1 MSIRFWRE
9 RLALSSLRCSFVP
22 KLLSWGIFEEKLTIV
37 LEWCNGVSLYE
48 ALQPLMGREASRKVP
63 ASMRVKLAA
72 YIGHTVC
79 GFLKEVHRMG
89 YVHRDVKPRNLI
101 GDSNGDI
108 RLIDLGLCQRVA
120 EPEESPAWAFDCITG
135 DLKLTETRHI
145 VGTPLYASP
154 EQLRNLPLNGQS
166 DVFSLAVMLY
176 EILTADSPYGGTSA
190 FMRCIQKIS
199 TDGIGDPRESNAE
212 IPEEF
217 ARLIVHAGRRIVAQR
232 ATLEELREGL
242 GRFISPD
249 SSLILGQ
256 VVREALADKG
266 PS

>member
-1 MSIRFWRE
+1 MLHDLFATWM
-9 RLALSSLRCSFVP
+9 RLSLEWGYP
-22 KLLSWGIFEEKLTIV
+22 GIFLMMAIESTVFPLPSEIV
-37 LEWCNGVSLYE
+37 
-48 ALQPLMGREASRKVP
+48 VP
-63 ASMRVKLAA
+63 PAA
-72 YIGHTVC
+72 YWG
-79 GFLKEVHRMG
+79 
-89 YVHRDVKPRNLI
+89 
-101 GDSNGDI
+101 
-108 RLIDLGLCQRVA
+108 
-120 EPEESPAWAFDCITG
+120 
-135 DLKLTETRHI
+135 
-145 VGTPLYASP
+145 
-154 EQLRNLPLNGQS
+154 
-166 DVFSLAVMLY
+166 
-176 EILTADSPYGGTSA
+176 A